1 MSVSDWLFLFI
12 YNLLTLATKYWHHM
26 IAKVASEFQSEKLR
40 FAIADEQLFRTDMG
54 EFGFT
59 DWGEDV
65 AIGIYDGGPHKF
77 RMEEEVTTETL
88 REFVQG
94 YLDQSLSV
102 YIKSESEK
110 RSNLNSKAL
119 IKTIVGKNFERA
131 VFNPKKNVIVKL
143 CYSLSEEC
151 QNVQSKYESVARK
164 YKQTKNIM
172 FTEMDVEKNDPPLSI
187 DITGFPTIYLSPVGS
202 KEAIKME
209 QSFSTEQD
217 LVQFIDATVAN
228 KLRDE
233 L

>member
-1 MSVSDWLFLFI
+1 LVVLFVYI
-12 YNLLTLATKYWHHM
+12 VLLILATKYWHHM

-40 FAIADEQLFRTDMG
+40 FVIADEQLFRADMA

-65 AIGIYDGGPHKF
+65 AIGIYAGGPHKF
-77 RMEEEVTTETL
+77 RMEEEVTIETL

-94 YLDQSLSV
+94 YLDQSVSV
-102 YIKSESEK
+102 YIKSESES

-131 VFNPKKNVIVKL
+131 VFNPKKNVVVKL
-143 CYSLSEEC
+143 CYSKSEEC

-164 YKQTKNIM
+164 YKKNIM

-187 DITGFPTIYLSPVGS
+187 DVTEFPTIYLSPVGS
-202 KEAIKME
+202 KEAIKMQ
-209 QSFSTEQD
+209 QSFSTEED
-217 LVQFIDATVAN
+217 LIKFIDTTMSN
-228 KLRDE
+228 ERRDE